1 MTQIK
6 AARHIAPDNPDM
18 SFSSARCSSKPYC
31 YCSLQDICMALH
43 ELAGRAALLAPGD
56 AVQHDAPARIRQWC
70 VARERS
76 FDQVVSSL
84 AADPETAALLQDW
97 LAHAPAPLAAA
108 EDGADPYLTL
118 CRDVAAL
125 EEHLMLLFGTLM
137 QQGDSAWARRLY
149 RDLLD
154 HRAPVPALAL
164 AQRQPAPRPCPP
176 PN

>member
-1 MTQIK
+1 
-6 AARHIAPDNPDM
+6 M

-43 ELAGRAALLAPGD
+43 ELSGRAALLAPGD
-56 AVQHDAPARIRQWC
+56 AARQEAAERIRQWC
-70 VARERS
+70 DARERS

-84 AADPETAALLQDW
+84 AADPETAALLRDW
-97 LAHAPAPLAAA
+97 LAHAPAPLPAG
-108 EDGADPYLTL
+108 EDGADPYQAL

-149 RDLLD
+149 KDLLD
-154 HRAPVPALAL
+154 HRAPVPSLPLAP
-164 AQRQPAPRPCPP
+164 RRPAPPPCPP